1 MKKAQIFI
9 NKPIYLFSFI
19 SIKLIKIIM
28 YEFCY
33 NYVEPKY
40 NEKAKLYHMDTDSF
54 NVRVKTKD
62 IYDDITR

>member
-1 MKKAQIFI
+1 
-9 NKPIYLFSFI
+9 
-19 SIKLIKIIM
+19 M

-40 NEKAKLYHMDTDSF
+40 NEKAKLYHIDTDSF

>member
-40 NEKAKLYHMDTDSF
+40 NEKAKLCHMDTDSF